1 MTLCTDPLQ
10 NPQDQLLPA
19 KPPKEL
25 GACLAAHWWSS
36 LPSQRHPPLRGNQ
49 LRPAA
54 CVPGWDVGTR
64 KPPVA
69 EMAWMLDKAAGKR
82 AICILR
88 KKKTFQSYQIICSLA
103 PRQFWRWKGVVLPAI
118 SFTSDCIEKGG
129 HAVKTIENLS
139 VWSPWYVFRVVYL
152 GKSSWNVKRSSY
164 AAVESAQERQLCWSI
179 GMGIYMTFGYM

>member
-1 MTLCTDPLQ
+1 MTLCTDTLQ
-10 NPQDQLLPA
+10 NPQNQLLPA

-36 LPSQRHPPLRGNQ
+36 LPSQRHPPLRCNQ

-54 CVPGWDVGTR
+54 CVPGWEVGTR
-64 KPPVA
+64 NQTSNQ
-69 EMAWMLDKAAGKR
+69 
-82 AICILR
+82 II
-88 KKKTFQSYQIICSLA
+88 SYQIICSLA
-103 PRQFWRWKGVVLPAI
+103 PRQFWRWKSVVLPAI
-118 SFTSDCIEKGG
+118 SYTSDCIEKGV

-179 GMGIYMTFGYM
+179 GIGIYMTFGYM

>member
-1 MTLCTDPLQ
+1 MTLCTDTLQ
-10 NPQDQLLPA
+10 NPQNELLPA

-36 LPSQRHPPLRGNQ
+36 LPSQRHPPLRCNQ

-54 CVPGWDVGTR
+54 CVPGWEVGTR
-64 KPPVA
+64 NHHSSNKN
-69 EMAWMLDKAAGKR
+69 
-82 AICILR
+82 
-88 KKKTFQSYQIICSLA
+88 QIKSNHIRSFVISLA
-103 PRQFWRWKGVVLPAI
+103 PRQFWRWKSVVLPAI
-118 SFTSDCIEKGG
+118 SYTSDCIEKGV

-164 AAVESAQERQLCWSI
+164 AAVEPAQERQLGWSVGI
-179 GMGIYMTFGYM
+179 DIYMTFGCM